1 MYFSRFSI
9 LGGSATLSLQ
19 FLTAQVSQ
27 VMPAIFLGK
36 VVQ

>member
-9 LGGSATLSLQ
+9 LEGSAARSLQ

-27 VMPAIFLGK
+27 VMPTIFLGK
-36 VVQ
+36 VA